1 MTILSLLAAGAEG
14 APTHLNPVKLFLDA
28 DIIVQVV
35 MVGLILASIWVWMII
50 FGFSLRMA
58 GVRRRCA
65 SYEED
70 FWKARDFEAFQ
81 NERGKGDVPSAKV
94 AAAGFAEWR
103 RSASGKA
110 VDREGARQRLGLA
123 IDSAVAQEADNLAN
137 RLNFLATVGSVAPFV
152 GLFGTVWGVMN
163 SFSAIAGAND
173 TSLATVAPGIAE
185 ALFTTAL
192 GLVAAVPAL
201 IAYNR
206 LSHAMA
212 ALGRG
217 FEQILRRESEVMA
230 SRRGT
235 AAGYREAAD

>member
-1 MTILSLLAAGAEG
+1 MTEIETHFSFVNLLFNADPVVKAVMLMLVVASVLSWGLSFETVRRQARLRGLLRKAGAAGLAGTPALAGTILLRGRQSAELAVPGETGGEYRARVERAMREAAGG
-14 APTHLNPVKLFLDA
+14 LVGGSDA
-28 DIIVQVV
+28 
-35 MVGLILASIWVWMII
+35 GLSVLAT
-50 FGFSLRMA
+50 
-58 GVRRRCA
+58 
-65 SYEED
+65 
-70 FWKARDFEAFQ
+70 
-81 NERGKGDVPSAKV
+81 V
-94 AAAGFAEWR
+94 AAA
-103 RSASGKA
+103 
-110 VDREGARQRLGLA
+110 
-123 IDSAVAQEADNLAN
+123 
-137 RLNFLATVGSVAPFV
+137 APFV

-235 AAGYREAAD
+235 AAGYREAAE